1 MAMEHTEH
9 PEHTY
14 AARLAWAGDTG
25 LGYRD
30 YDRNHTVGTA
40 ASELEVSAD
49 PAFRGDASRLNPE
62 QLLVMAASSCQL
74 LSFLALAARKRVR
87 VTAYEDDASGVMPMR
102 PDDGGPVRITEI
114 VLRPR
119 ITVAAGTD
127 QALVEELVHHGHD
140 ECYIANSLTT
150 DVRVEPTIV
159 VSD

>member
-1 MAMEHTEH
+1 MTLETT
-9 PEHTY
+9 EHTY

-25 LGYRD
+25 RGYRD
-30 YDRNHTVGTA
+30 YDRNHTVGPA
-40 ASELEVSAD
+40 ARALEVSAD
-49 PAFRGDASRLNPE
+49 PAFRGDPSRLNPE

-74 LSFLALAARKRVR
+74 LSFLALAARRRVT

-102 PDDGGPVRITEI
+102 PADGGPVRITRI

-127 QALVEELVHHGHD
+127 HALVEELVHQGHD

-150 DVRVEPTIV
+150 EVTLEPTIV
-159 VSD
+159 VSV

>member
-1 MAMEHTEH
+1 MARQSTQ
-9 PEHTY
+9 HTY
-14 AARLAWAGDTG
+14 AARLAWSGDTG

-30 YDRNHTVGTA
+30 YDRNHTVGPDGIA
-40 ASELEVSAD
+40 LDVSAD

-102 PDDGGPVRITEI
+102 PEDGGPVRVTEI

-127 QALVEELVHHGHD
+127 HALVVELVHQGHD

-150 DVRVEPTIV
+150 EVRVEPTIV

>member
-1 MAMEHTEH
+1 MAMESTQHA
-9 PEHTY
+9 Y

-30 YDRNHTVGTA
+30 YERSHTVGPEGLA
-40 ASELEVSAD
+40 LDMSAD
-49 PAFRGDASRLNPE
+49 PAFRGDPSRLNPE

-74 LSFLALAARKRVR
+74 LSFLAIAARKRVR

-102 PDDGGPVRITEI
+102 PEDGGPVRITQI

-119 ITVAAGTD
+119 ITVAPGTD
-127 QALVEELVHHGHD
+127 QTLVEQLVRQGHD

-150 DVRVEPTIV
+150 EVRVEPTIV
-159 VSD
+159 VSA